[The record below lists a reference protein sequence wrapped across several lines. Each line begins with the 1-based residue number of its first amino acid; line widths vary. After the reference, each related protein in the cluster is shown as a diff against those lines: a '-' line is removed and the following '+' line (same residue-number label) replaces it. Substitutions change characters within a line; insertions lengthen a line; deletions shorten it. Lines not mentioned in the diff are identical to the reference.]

1 MLRQSWA
8 ITLTHVRMLLAG
20 ADIQEMKQLTFV
32 KAYTNNFLADLD
44 NGIKA
49 IRKPIIAA
57 INGYAVRN
65 ARSRE
70 VQAWS

>member
-1 MLRQSWA
+1 MTINAKTKL
-8 ITLTHVRMLLAG
+8 G
-20 ADIQEMKQLTFV
+20 FV

>member
-1 MLRQSWA
+1 
-8 ITLTHVRMLLAG
+8 MLLAG

-32 KAYTNNFLADLD
+32 KAYTNNFLANLD

-65 ARSRE
+65 E
-70 VQAWS
+70 Q